1 MMLMN
6 SSVAELMQQSEGRYL
21 RPDELKTLQGYVE
34 GIPKRVRLYRV
45 LQAKEQELVDRVM
58 EKFQQMMPN
67 LPRQHGHL
75 AWERCR
81 RDLSMVWRYCCMA
94 MLLADED
101 YLRDKL
107 LYWLETILKSFKMR
121 DQCQP
126 AYKLMLDSLS
136 AVFGPEESEA
146 IRPYVL
152 LAKSMLVN

>member
-34 GIPKRVRLYRV
+34 GIPKRVRLYQV
-45 LQAKEQELVDRVM
+45 LQAKEQELVERVM
-58 EKFQQMMPN
+58 EKFQAMMPH

-81 RDLSMVWRYCCMA
+81 RDLSMVWRYCCLA
-94 MLLADED
+94 MLLNDED

-136 AVFGPEESEA
+136 AVFGPEASEA

>member
-1 MMLMN
+1 MN

-21 RPDELKTLQGYVE
+21 CPDELKTLHAYVE
-34 GIPKRVRLYRV
+34 GIPKRVRLYQV
-45 LQAKEQELVDRVM
+45 LQAKEQELVDWVM

-81 RDLSMVWRYCCMA
+81 RDLIMVWRYCCLA
-94 MLLADED
+94 MLLNDED

-136 AVFGPEESEA
+136 AVFGPEESES

>member
-1 MMLMN
+1 MN
-6 SSVAELMQQSEGRYL
+6 SKVAELMHQSEGRYL
-21 RPDELKTLQGYVE
+21 RPDELKTLHAYVE
-34 GIPKRVRLYRV
+34 GIPRRVRLYQV
-45 LQAKEQELVDRVM
+45 LQAKEQELLDRVM
-58 EKFQQMMPN
+58 EKFQPMMPN
-67 LPRQHGHL
+67 LTRQHGRL

-94 MLLADED
+94 MLLNDED

-126 AYKLMLDSLS
+126 AYKLMLDSLTYS
-136 AVFGPEESEA
+136 FGAEESEM
-146 IRPYVL
+146 IRPYLL

>member
-34 GIPKRVRLYRV
+34 GIPKRVRLYQV
-45 LQAKEQELVDRVM
+45 LQAKEQELVERVM
-58 EKFQQMMPN
+58 EKFQQMMPH
-67 LPRQHGHL
+67 LPRQYGHL

-81 RDLSMVWRYCCMA
+81 RDLSMVWRYCCLA
-94 MLLADED
+94 MLLNDED